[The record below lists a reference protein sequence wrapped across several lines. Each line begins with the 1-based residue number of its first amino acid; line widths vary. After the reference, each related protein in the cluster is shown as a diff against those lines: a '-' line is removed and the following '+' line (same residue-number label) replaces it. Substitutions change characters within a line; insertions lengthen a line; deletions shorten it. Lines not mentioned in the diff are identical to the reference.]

1 MSTIACFLTSR
12 DTSSNGLKGTL
23 GGTMFPDSFISRNA
37 LRLLILTLDSTVPL
51 SALWLIAAYF
61 CHPASPAIAFTT
73 WLPVSDAAELVLRFR
88 HPLALVTLWAG
99 AEVAWWIVSCVARI
113 GLDRNWWGERQE
125 DEEIGSEERWR
136 LWKSMLESTR
146 DPWDWMGSAFLPA
159 THKRAARGA
168 ADPALKKVKMETVGR
183 TNVEEFIAHFMFNA
197 NLRDLKRDSLARAEL
212 HSMILLL
219 EAQITL
225 SRPGSQPFRFLRG
238 RSRHRVFQLSNEPLS
253 VGHHPL
259 VFYAA
264 IAFVSQ
270 LSNFILYLAGFRYY
284 GAGAWTF
291 TPFFM
296 RSSRRLLESVLDP
309 LEASRMGDARL
320 AERVGYW
327 MKPASKK
334 AQEEDLKPLVF
345 CHGISGTFVLTPFL
359 VCMSYLTGRAIFLPE
374 VPYVSMR
381 LSPPSAILTRLEYVA
396 AVRRMLWAHGFGL
409 TSLDA
414 DENDSDFDEEH
425 DEEEWRRGKAIV
437 IAHSFGTGAAAWLLR
452 DAPDIVA
459 GSVLIDPMSFL
470 LFASDL
476 PRNFFRTKCST
487 TGEIFFRYFAVERGI
502 NHFLSRHLRWSDSV
516 IFGPRPVAP
525 LPDRVVR
532 ALVPKCAQEPLEPP
546 LDIPNYA
553 QWVSPCPQGPLPSVV
568 FLSENDC
575 ILPIEKVRRYL
586 EASGFSTGASSST
599 DASAV
604 EKVLKIEGK
613 KEEGVGGDTA
623 EDGAA
628 DADKPDSED
637 ESTLVSSSTSLIDPS
652 TSSSSTV
659 APSKAAD
666 ASLYIVPHAEHG
678 AILTPWVIFAQEW
691 PKKVRDAIDRVEQAS
706 ARWET
711 MDD

>member
-1 MSTIACFLTSR
+1 MLRDVNHRLLPDISRHQLERTQGDAGRHHGEPRVASSPTAPLTVSFQ
-12 DTSSNGLKGTL
+12 
-23 GGTMFPDSFISRNA
+23 FPDSFISRNA

-73 WLPVSDAAELVLRFR
+73 WLPVTDAAELVLRFR

-183 TNVEEFIAHFMFNA
+183 TNVEEVYLFFRSVRKRTDVLPSQFIAHFMFNA

-284 GAGAWTF
+284 GAGAVRRLRSTFPSAPTDYRGLQWTF

-334 AQEEDLKPLVF
+334 AQEEDLKPVR
-345 CHGISGTFVLTPFL
+345 SRTPRSIWLQRLIPRLRSSF
-359 VCMSYLTGRAIFLPE
+359 SATASAG
-374 VPYVSMR
+374 R
-381 LSPPSAILTRLEYVA
+381 LS
-396 AVRRMLWAHGFGL
+396 
-409 TSLDA
+409 
-414 DENDSDFDEEH
+414 
-425 DEEEWRRGKAIV
+425 
-437 IAHSFGTGAAAWLLR
+437 
-452 DAPDIVA
+452 
-459 GSVLIDPMSFL
+459 
-470 LFASDL
+470 
-476 PRNFFRTKCST
+476 
-487 TGEIFFRYFAVERGI
+487 
-502 NHFLSRHLRWSDSV
+502 
-516 IFGPRPVAP
+516 
-525 LPDRVVR
+525 
-532 ALVPKCAQEPLEPP
+532 
-546 LDIPNYA
+546 
-553 QWVSPCPQGPLPSVV
+553 
-568 FLSENDC
+568 
-575 ILPIEKVRRYL
+575 
-586 EASGFSTGASSST
+586 
-599 DASAV
+599 
-604 EKVLKIEGK
+604 
-613 KEEGVGGDTA
+613 
-623 EDGAA
+623 
-628 DADKPDSED
+628 
-637 ESTLVSSSTSLIDPS
+637 
-652 TSSSSTV
+652 
-659 APSKAAD
+659 
-666 ASLYIVPHAEHG
+666 
-678 AILTPWVIFAQEW
+678 
-691 PKKVRDAIDRVEQAS
+691 
-706 ARWET
+706 
-711 MDD
+711 